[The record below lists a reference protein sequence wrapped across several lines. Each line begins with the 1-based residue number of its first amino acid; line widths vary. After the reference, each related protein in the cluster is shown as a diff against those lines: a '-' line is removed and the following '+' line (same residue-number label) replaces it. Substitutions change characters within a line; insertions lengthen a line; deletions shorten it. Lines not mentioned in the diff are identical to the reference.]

1 VPEDKDT
8 LAIRELDAA
17 VGDWMLKGVKLDR
30 DSARFIRAALAYFFE
45 KRAVFSWAG
54 TTTRPTLYAGNTG
67 FVNIE
72 LPEAQG
78 NRGVHVVKFIPQ
90 SEYEKRSVILTDAA
104 MALARFGYYRETK
117 EKPKIGAIRR
127 VKRTIWLSRASA
139 IAGLVMRWR
148 SWLSISATICR
159 CC

>member
-1 VPEDKDT
+1 
-8 LAIRELDAA
+8 
-17 VGDWMLKGVKLDR
+17 
-30 DSARFIRAALAYFFE
+30 
-45 KRAVFSWAG
+45 
-54 TTTRPTLYAGNTG
+54 
-67 FVNIE
+67 VNIE

-104 MALARFGYYRETK
+104 MALARFGYYQGNEGKT
-117 EKPKIGAIRR
+117 EDGAIRR